1 MGYKVV
7 DYNDETVMDGFST
20 EGSAWNWI
28 YSAFTKDC
36 IKDIGLKVVKEDKK
50 DE

>member
-7 DYNDETVMDGFST
+7 DFNNETVRDGFST

-28 YSAFTKDC
+28 YFTFTKEY
-36 IKDIGLKVVKEDKK
+36 IKDVELKVVKEEDN
-50 DE
+50 DD